1 MNYLSLVDAG
11 YAVDTLFSM
20 ALQCQVKEAFS
31 ATQDKSEAMK
41 VQAFNYCLCRRVV
54 VHVEYYVSCLHSFTA
69 TFFSHFPIVKLSDF
83 VSLNYL
89 ATTFFNV
96 ATVFSLKVANFEPG
110 NYDIFPI
117 ATQEFHR

>member
-41 VQAFNYCLCRRVV
+41 VDALTTVV
-54 VHVEYYVSCLHSFTA
+54 VMKDRIEDKEFQ
-69 TFFSHFPIVKLSDF
+69 
-83 VSLNYL
+83 LNP
-89 ATTFFNV
+89 
-96 ATVFSLKVANFEPG
+96 VF
-110 NYDIFPI
+110 
-117 ATQEFHR
+117 